1 MRAFRLNY
9 PIDRPIVVESANK
22 RIKSSP
28 AMTRDK
34 QSKKSRAEAQTLS
47 RAPKHASYGP
57 TLVLALGLANPHIR
71 LSLLNGLNSEII
83 TKKMNA
89 EARIFRPV
97 NYFLVISF
105 NNNRL
110 PRNSWSVR
118 LYVAD
123 WIDTF
128 PSAWD
133 EESIFWRLPSGFTF
147 SGERRPHAP
156 VRTDAHR

>member
-1 MRAFRLNY
+1 MRSVQAQLPLN
-9 PIDRPIVVESANK
+9 RPIVVESANK

-110 PRNSWSVR
+110 PRNSR
-118 LYVAD
+118 
-123 WIDTF
+123 F

-133 EESIFWRLPSGFTF
+133 EEPIFWRLPSGFTF